1 MDLSTLKCICGQI
14 YNEDQFSKHFR
25 ECIKF
30 KDEFKEFD
38 SKFGELLKTYSEPI
52 ERLIIVRYLL
62 KQYIQV
68 IERKITSR
76 FKNNKNPQ
84 KINPPMQPPPLPQHR
99 FLLKTIIPTIF
110 QIIRILIK
118 EILIHS

>member
-25 ECIKF
+25 ECRQF

-84 KINPPMQPPPLPQHR
+84 KINPPMPAPAPAPAP
-99 FLLKTIIPTIF
+99 IPAEENNSNNFSNNKNIN
-110 QIIRILIK
+110 Q
-118 EILIHS
+118 

>member
-25 ECIKF
+25 ECRKF

-76 FKNNKNPQ
+76 FKINKIPPKNKYQNNPKN
-84 KINPPMQPPPLPQHR
+84 
-99 FLLKTIIPTIF
+99 KTKKYIIIYKN
-110 QIIRILIK
+110 LIK
-118 EILIHS
+118 RFIYKK